1 MKAKAADKK
10 KPPAAAA
17 KPGQSKMEDISDNRA
32 RIVNYERD
40 CAEVNNGVGLEVT
53 EDVAIRMSEAM
64 FNL

>member
-1 MKAKAADKK
+1 VKAKAADKK

-40 CAEVNNGVGLEVT
+40 CAEVNGVGLEVT